1 MLVKL
6 ARFMKLITQK
16 YTSSELK
23 FSGHILEGTYIILVI
38 CSVFLM
44 AFYFVGVQYKL
55 SRTAQ
60 SGDETLRKAI
70 AGDFKDEYRR
80 YESSRRRLVFVTV
93 KEW

>member
-1 MLVKL
+1 
-6 ARFMKLITQK
+6 MKLITQK
-16 YTSSELK
+16 YTSTEPE
-23 FSGHILEGTYIILVI
+23 FSTYKGTYVVLVI
-38 CSVFLM
+38 CSVPLM
-44 AFYFVGVQYKL
+44 VFYFVGVQYKL